1 MLYVSTGDIYK
12 HTRLPVYMYID
23 ILVYLDDI
31 DKDVLI

>member
-12 HTRLPVYMYID
+12 HTRLLVYMCID
-23 ILVYLDDI
+23 IRVYLDDI